1 MPEIDTWLKKAVD
14 FGASDLHIV
23 ACSPPLVRLHGVLR
37 WFKTGPMAPEVTQRL
52 LFEIFTR
59 EQLAKFQQ
67 LKEIDFCYEREG
79 LGRFRVN
86 VFQQRKGFDGAFRVI
101 PTQVKTL
108 DDLGFPKVA
117 KQLLTFRQGLIL
129 VTGPAGSGKTTT
141 LGAMLDYVNEQR
153 KDHIITVED
162 PIEIIH
168 PSKNCHVNQREVGQ
182 HTNTFANALRAA
194 LREDP
199 DIIMVGEMRD
209 LETISMAITSAE
221 TGHLVLATLHTS
233 SAPRTI
239 SRLLDVF
246 PPNQQ
251 PQIRA
256 MVSES
261 LRGIV
266 CQQLI
271 PRTDGKGRVLGLEI
285 LVVTPA
291 ISNLIR
297 ENQTFKLVS
306 QMQIGT
312 HLGMQLMDDH
322 LMSLMKTGFISPQE
336 AYERST
342 DKKRFA
348 PEVQRAATASPE
360 DGGAAP
366 PGSGKKPA

>member
-1 MPEIDTWLKKAVD
+1 MAEVDKYLKAAIDL
-14 FGASDLHIV
+14 GASDLHIV
-23 ACSPPLVRLHGVLR
+23 SGSVPLVRLHGVLR
-37 WFKTGPMAPEVTQRL
+37 WFKNPLMSPDVTKRILMEVLSREL
-52 LFEIFTR
+52 SVKFEKTR
-59 EQLAKFQQ
+59 
-67 LKEIDFCYEREG
+67 EIDFCYEVEG

-86 VFQQRKGFDGAFRVI
+86 IFQQRKGIDGAFRVI
-101 PTQVKTL
+101 PSQVKTL

-117 KQLLTFRQGLIL
+117 KTLLSFRQGLIL

-141 LGAMLDYVNEQR
+141 LGAMVDYVNLDR

-162 PIEIIH
+162 PIEILH
-168 PSKNCHVNQREVGQ
+168 HSKSCHVNQREVGM
-182 HTNTFANALRAA
+182 HTNSFPIALRAA

-261 LRGIV
+261 LRGII

-271 PRTDGKGRVLGLEI
+271 PRADGKGRVLALEV

-297 ENQTFKLVS
+297 ENQTFKIPS

-312 HLGMQLMDDH
+312 NLGMQLMDDH
-322 LMSLMKTGFISPQE
+322 LMNLMSAGFISPQE

-342 DKKRFA
+342 DKKRFLPKLREA
-348 PEVQRAATASPE
+348 IEASQTPPN
-360 DGGAAP
+360 GGA
-366 PGSGKKPA
+366 SGRK

>member
-1 MPEIDTWLKKAVD
+1 MAEIDLYLKKAVD

-23 ACSPPLVRLHGVLR
+23 AASPPLVRLHGILR
-37 WFKTGPMAPEVTQRL
+37 WFKGAPFPPETTKRL
-52 LFEIFTR
+52 LFEIFTKEQR
-59 EQLAKFQQ
+59 EKFER
-67 LKEIDFCYEREG
+67 LKEIDFCYEKEG

-101 PTQVKTL
+101 PTQVKNL

-117 KQLLTFRQGLIL
+117 KQLLSFRQGLIL

-141 LGAMLDYVNEQR
+141 LGAMVDYVNEQR

-168 PSKNCHVNQREVGQ
+168 NSKNCHVNQREVGL
-182 HTNTFANALRAA
+182 HTNAFAVALRAA

-209 LETISMAITSAE
+209 LETMSMAITSAE

-233 SAPRTI
+233 SAPRTV
-239 SRLLDVF
+239 SRVLDVF

-261 LRGIV
+261 LRGII

-271 PRTDGKGRVLGLEI
+271 PRADGKGRVLGLEI
-285 LVVTPA
+285 MVVTPA

-322 LMSLMKTGFISPQE
+322 LMSLMNTGFISPQE

-342 DKKRFA
+342 DKKRFM
-348 PEVQRAATASPE
+348 PKLQETIAATQTAN
-360 DGGAAP
+360 
-366 PGSGKKPA
+366 SGVANK